1 MKQKY
6 PTIEKPASIRDALKV
21 IDSFGKRICY
31 VIENSRLVGVL
42 TDGDIRRSLLKG
54 TSISDTVES
63 IMNRDFVS
71 FPVET
76 NSKTIRD
83 RFSDRVRHIPLLDK
97 AGALVDV
104 ADPQGNFRIPVLE
117 PLLNGNELRYVSE
130 CIQTNWISSQG
141 KFVQEFENMFEEYHP
156 HYHAL
161 AVSNGTVALQLSLLA
176 LGIGK
181 GDEVIVPNVTFAAS
195 ANAVIYCGA
204 DPVLCEIDRDTWCI
218 DAEEAGKLISSKTK
232 AILPVHLYGQP
243 CNMKAIAALASSHGL
258 FLIEDCAEAIGS
270 AWGSKKVGTFGD
282 ASTFSFFG
290 NKTITTGEGG
300 MVLFKDESIKNKAKI
315 LRDHGMSPTK
325 RYWHDEVGHN
335 FRLTNMQAAVGVAQM
350 EKIQFII
357 SKKIEIQEI
366 YKSELGNIEE
376 INALPC
382 SVQDTLHSN
391 WLFTIILQENID
403 RENLIMQLL
412 QRGVDC
418 RPCFYSLSEM
428 PPYKKFKKSLKIEK
442 SLLVSSK
449 GLSLPSSVSLSTQD
463 IIMITNVIKK
473 IFSEN

>member
-141 KFVQEFENMFEEYHP
+141 KFVQ
-156 HYHAL
+156 
-161 AVSNGTVALQLSLLA
+161 T
-176 LGIGK
+176 
-181 GDEVIVPNVTFAAS
+181 
-195 ANAVIYCGA
+195 
-204 DPVLCEIDRDTWCI
+204 
-218 DAEEAGKLISSKTK
+218 
-232 AILPVHLYGQP
+232 
-243 CNMKAIAALASSHGL
+243 
-258 FLIEDCAEAIGS
+258 
-270 AWGSKKVGTFGD
+270 
-282 ASTFSFFG
+282 
-290 NKTITTGEGG
+290 
-300 MVLFKDESIKNKAKI
+300 
-315 LRDHGMSPTK
+315 
-325 RYWHDEVGHN
+325 
-335 FRLTNMQAAVGVAQM
+335 
-350 EKIQFII
+350 
-357 SKKIEIQEI
+357 
-366 YKSELGNIEE
+366 
-376 INALPC
+376 
-382 SVQDTLHSN
+382 
-391 WLFTIILQENID
+391 
-403 RENLIMQLL
+403 
-412 QRGVDC
+412 
-418 RPCFYSLSEM
+418 
-428 PPYKKFKKSLKIEK
+428 
-442 SLLVSSK
+442 
-449 GLSLPSSVSLSTQD
+449 
-463 IIMITNVIKK
+463 
-473 IFSEN
+473 

>member
-6 PTIEKPASIRDALKV
+6 PIIEKSASIRDALKV

-31 VIENSRLVGVL
+31 VVENTKLVGVL
-42 TDGDIRRSLLKG
+42 TDGDIRRSLLNDS
-54 TSISDTVES
+54 SISDIVES
-63 IMNRDFVS
+63 IMNRDFIS

-76 NSKTIRD
+76 DSKTIRD
-83 RFSDRVRHIPLLDK
+83 RFSARVRHIPLLDK
-97 AGALVDV
+97 NGTLVDV
-104 ADPQGNFRIPVLE
+104 ADPMGNFRISVLE
-117 PLLNGNELRYVSE
+117 PSLKGNELSYVSE

-141 KFVQEFENMFEEYHP
+141 KFVHAFEEMFEEYHP

-161 AVSNGTVALQLSLLA
+161 AVSNGTVALHLSLLA

-181 GDEVIVPNVTFAAS
+181 GDEVIVPNVTFAAT

-218 DAEEAGKLISSKTK
+218 DVQEAEKLISSKTK
-232 AILPVHLYGQP
+232 AILPVHLFGQP
-243 CNMKAIAALASSHGL
+243 CNMAALVKLANSHGL

-270 AWGSKKVGTFGD
+270 ESGSRKVGTFGD

-300 MVLFKDESIKNKAKI
+300 MVLFADKSIKNKAKV
-315 LRDHGMSPTK
+315 LRDHGMSPKK
-325 RYWHDEVGHN
+325 RYWHEEVGYN

-350 EKIQFII
+350 ERIHSIVT
-357 SKKIEIQEI
+357 KKIEIQKT
-366 YKSELGNIEE
+366 YKKELENVEE
-376 INALPC
+376 IKSLPC

-391 WLFTIILQENID
+391 WLFTIILQEKVD
-403 RENLIMQLL
+403 RESLITQLL

-428 PPYKKFKKSLKIEK
+428 PPYKEFKKSFNIEK
-442 SLLVSSK
+442 SLLISSK
-449 GLSLPSSVSLSTQD
+449 GLSLPSSVNLSTQD
-463 IIMITNVIKK
+463 IIMITKVLKK